1 MHSIRSSLQ
10 RSAARR
16 IAVHY
21 ALVVSTLIFLG
32 CHLVVTC
39 VCAAQAELFKMQL
52 AAAEQHRSRVGMSI
66 SAMHQ
71 GEDLLTA
78 EQVAATQAARAHNLR
93 AHEEAVQL
101 QAQHR
106 WEAICKDASMQTV

>member
-1 MHSIRSSLQ
+1 
-10 RSAARR
+10 
-16 IAVHY
+16 
-21 ALVVSTLIFLG
+21 
-32 CHLVVTC
+32 
-39 VCAAQAELFKMQL
+39 MQL

-78 EQVAATQAARAHNLR
+78 EQVKATQAARAHNRL

-101 QAQHR
+101 QAKHR
-106 WEAICKDASMQTV
+106 WEATEMQGCIPGDCPGSKAGDREEAVQLQAMTGWALPAIWTSQ